1 MGQRSRPAVLLTGA
15 ESYDRGPPAGGQD
28 LLGPVGC
35 QPTASSPGSTCLER
49 FGHVIMNGVATA
61 AQGKDVAELSFE
73 GGYNESSP

>member
-61 AQGKDVAELSFE
+61 AQGKDVAEI
-73 GGYNESSP
+73 

>member
-35 QPTASSPGSTCLER
+35 PANSLQSWL
-49 FGHVIMNGVATA
+49 N
-61 AQGKDVAELSFE
+61 LS
-73 GGYNESSP
+73 